1 MSNLDDL
8 YALAEEEHIEI
19 FAFSLPSTSSVS
31 IMELDRT
38 CYIGIDPFK
47 VDSYVQEAQ
56 HLAHELGHCITGS
69 FYNKYSNCDIRA
81 RHEYKANKW
90 AIKKLVPEDELK
102 RAIDQG
108 LTEPWELSE
117 YFGVTTPFM
126 KKAMEFYREQALSR
140 M

>member
-1 MSNLDDL
+1 MNSLDDL
-8 YALAEEEHIEI
+8 YDFADSEGIEV
-19 FAFSLPSTSSVS
+19 FAFSLPSVGSLSTMDSSGA
-31 IMELDRT
+31 
-38 CYIGIDPFK
+38 CYIGIDPFVLK
-47 VDSYVQEAQ
+47 NGRDETVR
-56 HLAHELGHCITGS
+56 LAHELGHCVTGS
-69 FYNKYSNCDIRA
+69 FYNIYATCDIRA
-81 RHEYKANKW
+81 KHERAADKW

-117 YFGVTTPFM
+117 YFDVTLPFI